1 MDKIATRKAYGNALI
16 KLGQTNE
23 DVIVLDAE
31 TSNSTYAEK
40 FKQAYPN
47 RFIESFIAEQNM
59 VSMALGLSRMG
70 KIPFV
75 STFAAFFT
83 RAADQIRM
91 SQYSDGNIKFVGS
104 HAGISI
110 GQDGSSQM
118 GLEDI
123 SLFRCMLNSTVLYP
137 SDSVS
142 TEKLVALI
150 ADHHGNCYLRT
161 TRADTPVLYNQNDTF
176 RIGGSKTLKIS
187 DQDEV
192 TVIGA
197 GITLHE
203 ALKAYEHLQG
213 EGISIRVIDL
223 YSIKPLDKESI
234 AKACQETKA
243 LIVVEDHYQEGGI
256 YEAVCGSGA
265 NVDYQN
271 GKTTPIHSLC
281 VRKMTRSGTPE
292 ELLAYAEIDA
302 AAIINKVKTITQN

>member
-203 ALKAYEHLQG
+203 SLKAYEALQA
-213 EGISIRVIDL
+213 EGINIRVIDL
-223 YSIKPLDKESI
+223 YSIKPLDIEAI
-234 AKACQETKA
+234 QKASSETKA
-243 LIVVEDHYQEGGI
+243 LIIVEDHYQEGGI
-256 YEAVCGSGA
+256 YEAICGSS
-265 NVDYQN
+265 VI
-271 GKTTPIHSLC
+271 TVPTHSLC

>member
-1 MDKIATRKAYGNALI
+1 MHA
-16 KLGQTNE
+16 KL
-23 DVIVLDAE
+23 
-31 TSNSTYAEK
+31 
-40 FKQAYPN
+40 
-47 RFIESFIAEQNM
+47 
-59 VSMALGLSRMG
+59 
-70 KIPFV
+70 
-75 STFAAFFT
+75 
-83 RAADQIRM
+83 
-91 SQYSDGNIKFVGS
+91 YS
-104 HAGISI
+104 
-110 GQDGSSQM
+110 
-118 GLEDI
+118 
-123 SLFRCMLNSTVLYP
+123 LYP

-203 ALKAYEHLQG
+203 ALKAYDHLQG

-223 YSIKPLDKESI
+223 YSIKPLDVEAI
-234 AKACQETKA
+234 QKASSETKA

-256 YEAVCGSGA
+256 YEAVCGSG
-265 NVDYQN
+265 VV
-271 GKTTPIHSLC
+271 TVPTHSLC

>member
-1 MDKIATRKAYGNALI
+1 MNKIATRKAYGSALT
-16 KLGQTNE
+16 KLGAQN
-23 DVIVLDAE
+23 DNVVVLDAE
-31 TSNSTYAEK
+31 TSNSTYAAK
-40 FKQAYPN
+40 FKEAFPN

-104 HAGISI
+104 HAGVSI

-118 GLEDI
+118 GLEDL
-123 SLFRCMLNSTVLYP
+123 SLFRCIFGSTVLYP

-142 TEKLVALI
+142 TEKLVQEMAN
-150 ADHHGNCYLRT
+150 HHGIAYMRT
-161 TRADTPVLYNQNDTF
+161 TRADTEVLYDESETF
-176 RIGGSKTLKIS
+176 PIGGSKTLKES
-187 DQDEV
+187 NDDVV

-213 EGISIRVIDL
+213 EGINIRVIDL
-223 YSIKPLDKESI
+223 YSIKPLDVEAI
-234 AKACQETKA
+234 QKASSETKA

-271 GKTTPIHSLC
+271 GKA
-281 VRKMTRSGTPE
+281 TRFTHFVS
-292 ELLAYAEIDA
+292 A
-302 AAIINKVKTITQN
+302 K

>member
-123 SLFRCMLNSTVLYP
+123 SLFRCMLNSTVYTL
-137 SDSVS
+137 
-142 TEKLVALI
+142 AI
-150 ADHHGNCYLRT
+150 AFQQKN
-161 TRADTPVLYNQNDTF
+161 
-176 RIGGSKTLKIS
+176 
-187 DQDEV
+187 
-192 TVIGA
+192 
-197 GITLHE
+197 
-203 ALKAYEHLQG
+203 
-213 EGISIRVIDL
+213 
-223 YSIKPLDKESI
+223 
-234 AKACQETKA
+234 
-243 LIVVEDHYQEGGI
+243 
-256 YEAVCGSGA
+256 
-265 NVDYQN
+265 
-271 GKTTPIHSLC
+271 
-281 VRKMTRSGTPE
+281 
-292 ELLAYAEIDA
+292 
-302 AAIINKVKTITQN
+302 